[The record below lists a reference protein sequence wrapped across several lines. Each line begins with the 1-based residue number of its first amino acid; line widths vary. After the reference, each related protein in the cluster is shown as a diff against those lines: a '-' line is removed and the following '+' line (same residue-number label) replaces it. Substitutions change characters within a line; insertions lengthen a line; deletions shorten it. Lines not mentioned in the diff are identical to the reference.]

1 MLCVKHSEQD
11 ECHLALSMTGKK
23 QKTGKRGAK
32 RQQPPARLH
41 KPTPVI
47 EPRRVTT
54 MWYGT
59 YGNLTEAAAG
69 AGASYTFAFNN
80 IFDPDFTS
88 TGLQPVGFDQMSAFY
103 GRFRV
108 IACTFHVDFSNITG
122 SVNPVVVGFYASAQS
137 TLPAAPNA
145 WYLQPYGKNTL
156 LGGIGSGHDTV
167 SMSMKI
173 PIFDVFSVTK
183 SEYMDEA
190 DFAATTGGGPAR
202 QGYVHGYVY
211 SITAASTVRWRPRLE
226 YTVEWTQPVALSLS

>member
-1 MLCVKHSEQD
+1 
-11 ECHLALSMTGKK
+11 MTGK
-23 QKTGKRGAK
+23 QQQK
-32 RQQPPARLH
+32 RQKKGKAARKGKAKLSR
-41 KPTPVI
+41 TTAVV

-54 MWYGT
+54 LWYGT
-59 YGNLTEAAAG
+59 YGNLTEVAAG

-80 IFDPDFTS
+80 VFDPDFTS
-88 TGLQPVGFDQMSAFY
+88 AGAQPVGFDQMAAFY

-137 TLPAAPNA
+137 TLPASPNA
-145 WYLQPYGKNTL
+145 WYLQPYSKSAL
-156 LGGIGSGHDTV
+156 LGGIGSGKDTV
-167 SMSMKI
+167 SLHMRI
-173 PIFDVFSVTK
+173 PIMDVFSVTK

-202 QGYVHGYVY
+202 QGYVHGFIY

-226 YTVEWTQPVALSLS
+226 YVVEWTQPVALSLS